1 MVFSDTRQHCRRMIF
16 FGSCAH
22 GQYRNSHYLDKDSA
36 TREAI
41 GIMATVLPIESAK
54 PAADLSPE
62 RVGVLLVNLG
72 TPDSADARGVRVYLK
87 EFLSDPR
94 VIEDQGLLW
103 KLLLN
108 GIILRIRPARKARD
122 YRKIWNTEQNESP
135 LKTITRAQSE
145 KLAAA
150 IADHDHVVVDWAMR
164 YGNPSIASRI
174 EALTA
179 QGCDRILVVPLYP
192 QYSAATSAT
201 VCDEVFRVLG
211 KMRAQPTLRVT
222 PPYYDDPDYIEA
234 LAVSINA
241 HLASLSFAPEIIVAS
256 FHGMPQKYVDK
267 GDPYERQCIATTE
280 ALRQRMGL
288 DASKL
293 KLTFQSRFGF
303 DAWLQPY
310 TDQTIEQLAKDGVR
324 RIAVVTPGFSADCL
338 ETLEEIAQENAEI
351 FKHNGGEQF
360 AAIPC
365 LNDSEPGMDVIRQLV
380 LRELQGWI

>member
-1 MVFSDTRQHCRRMIF
+1 MTAVASIQSAGATAETR
-16 FGSCAH
+16 A
-22 GQYRNSHYLDKDSA
+22 
-36 TREAI
+36 
-41 GIMATVLPIESAK
+41 
-54 PAADLSPE
+54 E

-94 VIEDQGLLW
+94 VIEDQGLRW

-108 GIILRIRPARKARD
+108 GVILRIRPGRKARD
-122 YRKIWNTEQNESP
+122 YRKIWNTDNNESP

-150 IADHDHVVVDWAMR
+150 ISDHDHVVVDWAMR
-164 YGNPSIASRI
+164 YGNPSIRSRI
-174 EALTA
+174 DALTA
-179 QGCDRILVVPLYP
+179 QGCDRLLVVPLYP

-211 KMRAQPTLRVT
+211 DMRAQPTLRVT
-222 PPYYDDPDYIEA
+222 PPYYEDPDYIEA
-234 LAVSINA
+234 LAVSING
-241 HLASLSFAPEIIVAS
+241 HLKTLPFQPELIVAS

-267 GDPYERQCIATTE
+267 GDPYQAQCIATTD
-280 ALRQRMGL
+280 ALRKRLGL
-288 DASKL
+288 EASKL
-293 KLTFQSRFGF
+293 ILTFQSRFGF

-310 TDQTIEQLAKDGVR
+310 TDKTIERLAKDGVR
-324 RIAVVTPGFSADCL
+324 RVAVVTPGFSADCL

-365 LNDSEPGMDVIRQLV
+365 LNDSDPGMDVIRQLV

>member
-1 MVFSDTRQHCRRMIF
+1 MT
-16 FGSCAH
+16 A
-22 GQYRNSHYLDKDSA
+22 
-36 TREAI
+36 
-41 GIMATVLPIESAK
+41 VLPIESAK
-54 PAADLSPE
+54 SVADPAAV

-94 VIEDQGLLW
+94 VIENQGLRW
-103 KLLLN
+103 KLVLN

-122 YRKIWNTEQNESP
+122 YLKIWNTERNESP
-135 LKTITRAQSE
+135 LKTITRAQSD

-150 IADHDHVVVDWAMR
+150 LAGHGNVVVDWAMR
-164 YGNPSIASRI
+164 YGNPSIRSGI
-174 EALTA
+174 DALVA
-179 QGCDRILVVPLYP
+179 RGCDRLLVVPLYP

-201 VCDEVFRVLG
+201 VCDEVLRVFSG
-211 KMRAQPTLRVT
+211 MRVQPTLRVT

-241 HLASLSFAPEIIVAS
+241 HLATLPFQPELIVVS
-256 FHGMPQKYVDK
+256 FHGMPQAYIDK
-267 GDPYERQCIATTE
+267 GDPYQAHCLATTQ
-280 ALRQRMGL
+280 ALRKRMGL

-293 KLTFQSRFGF
+293 VLTFQSRFGF
-303 DAWLQPY
+303 DRWLQPY
-310 TDQTIEQLAKDGVR
+310 TDKTVAQLAKDGVR

-351 FKHNGGEQF
+351 FTHNGGEQF

-365 LNDSEPGMDVIRQLV
+365 LNDSAAGMDVIRKLV

>member
-1 MVFSDTRQHCRRMIF
+1 MT
-16 FGSCAH
+16 A
-22 GQYRNSHYLDKDSA
+22 L
-36 TREAI
+36 
-41 GIMATVLPIESAK
+41 LPIESASAK
-54 PAADLSPE
+54 SDVRPE
-62 RVGVLLVNLG
+62 RIGVLLVNLG
-72 TPDSADARGVRVYLK
+72 TPDTADTKGVRDYLR

-103 KLLLN
+103 KLALN
-108 GIILRIRPARKARD
+108 GVILRIRPRRKARD
-122 YRKIWNTEQNESP
+122 YQKIWNTEKNESP
-135 LKTITRAQSE
+135 LKTITRGQSD

-164 YGNPSIASRI
+164 YGNPSIRSRI
-174 EALTA
+174 DALTA
-179 QGCDRILVVPLYP
+179 QGCDRLLVVPLYP

-211 KMRAQPTLRVT
+211 EMRAQPTLRVT

-241 HLASLSFAPEIIVAS
+241 HLKTLPFQPELIVAS

-267 GDPYERQCIATTE
+267 GDPYQAQCIATTD
-280 ALRQRMGL
+280 ALRKRLGL
-288 DASKL
+288 ETSKL
-293 KLTFQSRFGF
+293 ILTFQSRFGF
-303 DAWLQPY
+303 DEWLKPY
-310 TDQTIEQLAKDGVR
+310 TDKTVEKLAKDGTR
-324 RIAVVTPGFSADCL
+324 RIAVVMPGFSADCL

-351 FKHNGGEQF
+351 FRDNGGEQF

-365 LNDSEPGMDVIRQLV
+365 LNDSDAGMDVIRQLV